1 MSLYRFWLCILI
13 SNPDA
18 EPKKNLHVI
27 MNLLQVLNSGKNEI
41 AHNTESLTSSNRTA
55 HQNLSL
61 IIHSGLGSI

>member
-18 EPKKNLHVI
+18 EPKKNLNVI
-27 MNLLQVLNSGKNEI
+27 MNLLQVLNSGKI